1 MNKLIPILSVTLLA
15 GCVCDKPKCPLAA
28 SRCADPVMGNWSA
41 DLPYDTMPAGSFIF
55 SRDANGAPQ
64 AFVLYRWGSPE
75 WVKDLKVCGSR
86 FAFNHPYGYR
96 YEGCVQGDRMIAR
109 IAKETGVKVS
119 GGLYADALSS
129 GAPAG
134 TYADMFRY
142 NVRVMS
148 EAMK

>member
-1 MNKLIPILSVTLLA
+1 MKAVFTENI
-15 GCVCDKPKCPLAA
+15 
-28 SRCADPVMGNWSA
+28 
-41 DLPYDTMPAGSFIF
+41 
-55 SRDANGAPQ
+55 
-64 AFVLYRWGSPE
+64 
-75 WVKDLKVCGSR
+75 KDG
-86 FAFNHPYGYR
+86 
-96 YEGCVQGDRMIAR
+96 RMIER

-119 GGLYADALSS
+119 GRLYADALSS